1 MMNRQMDMFREGGL
15 NQEGGM
21 VDAESGNKVP
31 VGSTRKEVRDD
42 ISAKLSEGEFVM
54 PADVVR
60 YHGLDKM
67 MALRDEA
74 KMGLRKMDA
83 MGQMGN
89 SEEST
94 LPEEMPFGMA
104 DLIVVAEDGKE
115 VEMAEGGYV
124 TMANG
129 GDPSSNVRQL
139 GPQYTAPTNQPIDFK
154 KVMGD
159 GGISFK
165 EYRNAE
171 GKNLLVAFVGAVPL
185 YPIPEG
191 YTEYTAGADEPVT
204 PIQEFVQQ
212 SPPTPQPNEE
222 RDGPNYIEGY
232 SLDMATAST
241 AQLENELRKQTS
253 GIGKLASGIAF
264 ALGGPLVAG
273 VFETGKSASANKLAV
288 EIQRRLDT
296 GLIPPN
302 KVQSLTA
309 QLAEM
314 KKNVGFGLAPKL
326 AEYGRKAAE
335 ILGID
340 LTKDSLFTKVF
351 NSLGPDPSGQTGQ
364 KIHKDNKTS
373 TTFTRPLRRPDA
385 NTVSPTPAD
394 FDPEGVVARE
404 KAIAN
409 NINLDATRDRMRN
422 QNALIPPVA
431 DPRGPNQIPVS
442 RRPFPATSSTGLD
455 MASPTP
461 ADFDPEG
468 VVAREKA
475 IANNSSVAPYGG
487 QEFPLL
493 DSIPESFLFGGGKT
507 FPGLRGREGFRP
519 SFIPPVNISKEYI
532 QALENQYET
541 LSGIKRVPDPE
552 TPGGLSGDSGEL
564 GSLFDIARNPNSIGG
579 LLSYGYG
586 DPEDYDRDLKEF
598 KEGNYLDDFV
608 KYSDP
613 KLNKENSEYYRGS
626 LEDYVGELEERI
638 NNLNNLRSDTSAA
651 LRGGNNLTNAAL
663 RGGYDANR
671 ELREKGRLVP
681 GIDTAS
687 LNANNSGIDSS
698 IYTGMG
704 LEDLNYNQYSKGIPT
719 PSTGTQPVG
728 TKMLR
733 NVGGTSGRQNVITQD
748 MFPPMTYNTQP
759 YDERNESVYGAGVKV
774 NPATNFVQNNR
785 MMYNRPADTGNYSVN
800 TFVDQPQTFPSEME
814 SILQSGVQTPVP
826 PLQAGASDFN
836 QDSFNS
842 LMGTQPTLTTGTD
855 PRDQIPDSGMGGA
868 IDDNSGVSEIGSGG
882 VDFDSGGDFLGEFG
896 GSGID
901 VSSMIDGDSGVTEAD
916 SGMGRAIQDQQ
927 QRRKKS
933 TLGQMTTPK
942 FNPSSTVGQMTTPKF
957 DPSSTVGQM
966 TTPQYQPSVA
976 AKAATAASIYDK
988 SFGAGAQIL
997 TGIPQVEDQVYDV
1010 RDSKQ
1015 RAAANKA
1022 LNIATSPGTAGTG
1035 PQAHILSSGRK
1046 VPINSAVAQYDRD
1059 QVATGY
1065 TGTDAEQNVTGKI
1078 SGVDG
1083 LAGVVKSGVG
1093 NKAAKVAGKTVYKDS
1108 SGKAYTNSTF
1118 GSKVEVQLVNGKWS
1132 NKTVDGK
1139 SVKYSKGTGVSSG
1152 HGTQNEQD
1160 NSSDKEESKI
1170 ICTAMN
1176 ASYGFGSYRQAVWLN
1191 YSNKHLT
1198 KEHEVGYHTLFL
1210 PLVHLAYTKD
1220 NKLIRKLLEHGT
1232 RRRTADIRAELKGT
1246 KRNTLGRIYRAVL
1259 EPLCYGVGKI
1269 KMTLGE

>member
-21 VDAESGNKVP
+21 IDAESGNEVP
-31 VGSTRKEVRDD
+31 VGSTREEVRDD
-42 ISAKLSEGEFVM
+42 IPAKLSEGEFVM

-74 KMGLRKMDA
+74 KMGLQKMNA

-89 SEEST
+89 SEEAT

-104 DLIVVAEDGKE
+104 DLMIVAEDGRE

-124 TMANG
+124 SMANG

-139 GPQYTAPTNQPIDFK
+139 GPTYTPTVSQPINFSD
-154 KVMGD
+154 VMGEAKL
-159 GGISFK
+159 SYK
-165 EYRNAE
+165 EYRNAQ
-171 GKNLLVAFVGAVPL
+171 GNNILVAFIGGKPL

-204 PIQEFVQQ
+204 PIQEFVQE

-222 RDGPNYIEGY
+222 RDGPNYIDGY

-296 GLIPPN
+296 GLIPPDR
-302 KVQSLTA
+302 VQALTA

-314 KKNVGFGLAPKL
+314 KKNVGFGLAPNL
-326 AEYGRKAAE
+326 LELGRKAAD

-340 LTKDSLFTKVF
+340 LTKDNAITKVLSF
-351 NSLGPDPSGQTGQ
+351 LKDDPSGETAQ
-364 KIHKDNKTS
+364 KVHNDLKTS
-373 TTFTRPLRRPDA
+373 ALPMRPTGVDITGGIQPESQAIPPRSITGGIQPESQA
-385 NTVSPTPAD
+385 GITPA
-394 FDPEGVVARE
+394 
-404 KAIAN
+404 I
-409 NINLDATRDRMRN
+409 
-422 QNALIPPVA
+422 
-431 DPRGPNQIPVS
+431 
-442 RRPFPATSSTGLD
+442 
-455 MASPTP
+455 
-461 ADFDPEG
+461 
-468 VVAREKA
+468 
-475 IANNSSVAPYGG
+475 
-487 QEFPLL
+487 
-493 DSIPESFLFGGGKT
+493 
-507 FPGLRGREGFRP
+507 
-519 SFIPPVNISKEYI
+519 
-532 QALENQYET
+532 
-541 LSGIKRVPDPE
+541 
-552 TPGGLSGDSGEL
+552 
-564 GSLFDIARNPNSIGG
+564 
-579 LLSYGYG
+579 
-586 DPEDYDRDLKEF
+586 
-598 KEGNYLDDFV
+598 
-608 KYSDP
+608 
-613 KLNKENSEYYRGS
+613 
-626 LEDYVGELEERI
+626 
-638 NNLNNLRSDTSAA
+638 SDTSAA
-651 LRGGNNLTNAAL
+651 LRSGFDTN
-663 RGGYDANR
+663 RT
-671 ELREKGRLVP
+671 LRERGRLIP
-681 GIDTAS
+681 GINTS
-687 LNANNSGIDSS
+687 GLNANYSTEMGIFPT
-698 IYTGMG
+698 IKG

-719 PSTGTQPVG
+719 PPTPLSYDGGNRISEPLPVGKIPDSRGPNQIPDSTTPFPAVNRQLVGTQPVG
-728 TKMLR
+728 TKMLD
-733 NVGGTSGRQNVITQD
+733 NVGGTSGRQNVIKQD
-748 MFPPMTYNTQP
+748 MFPPMTYNTEP
-759 YDERNESVYGAGVKV
+759 YDERNESVYGTDVTV
-774 NPATNFVQNNR
+774 NPATNFVQNER
-785 MMYNRPADTGNYSVN
+785 MMYNRPADTKNYSVN
-800 TFVDQPQTFPSEME
+800 TSKEPFLQFPSEME

-826 PLQAGASDFN
+826 ALQAGASDFN
-836 QDSFNS
+836 QDGLRS
-842 LMGTQPTLTTGTD
+842 LTGTNDFVGTGTPRFPNVSSIMPSAGSGTD
-855 PRDQIPDSGMGGA
+855 PDALDPRGRSQIPEFKINPDALDPRGRSQIPEFKINPDSGMGGA
-868 IDDNSGVSEIGSGG
+868 IQSRQSPVPISAPS
-882 VDFDSGGDFLGEFG
+882 VLPSTSFAPEF
-896 GSGID
+896 S
-901 VSSMIDGDSGVTEAD
+901 T
-916 SGMGRAIQDQQ
+916 GMGGAIQDQQ
-927 QRRKKS
+927 RRRES
-933 TLGQMTTPK
+933 TL
-942 FNPSSTVGQMTTPKF
+942 
-957 DPSSTVGQM
+957 GQM

-976 AKAATAASIYDK
+976 AKTATAASIYDK
-988 SFGAGAQIL
+988 SFGAGAQII
-997 TGIPQVEDQVYDV
+997 TGIPLVEDQVYDV
-1010 RDSKQ
+1010 SDSTQ

-1035 PQAHILSSGRK
+1035 PRAHILSSGRK
-1046 VPINSAVAQYDRD
+1046 VPINSAIAQNDREIVAS
-1059 QVATGY
+1059 GY

-1078 SGVDG
+1078 SGVNG
-1083 LAGVVKSGVG
+1083 LSGVVKSGVG

-1132 NKTVDGK
+1132 NKTSAKGK
-1139 SVKYSKGTGVSSG
+1139 PVKYSKGTGVSSG